1 MVHMRR
7 VCLFIITVLL
17 VLFDA
22 DQLYG
27 LKSRIKLEEKITFIT
42 IDQKYYFCLFAK
54 VYFVLFGVEAQAVL
68 CL

>member
-1 MVHMRR
+1 M
-7 VCLFIITVLL
+7 
-17 VLFDA
+17 LFDA